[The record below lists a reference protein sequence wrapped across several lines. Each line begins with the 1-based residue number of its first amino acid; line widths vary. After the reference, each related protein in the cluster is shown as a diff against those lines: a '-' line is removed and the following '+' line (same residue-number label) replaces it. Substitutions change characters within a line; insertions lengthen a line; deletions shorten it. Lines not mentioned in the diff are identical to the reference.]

1 LLGSFFLTLWLTE
14 PEDLRSDM
22 ERLAAREVLNYPG
35 LAEAADAAGL
45 RLSQRMKGNIDLV
58 SRTNNLDVTM
68 AGWLAD
74 LEGDGTPLDVV
85 VFVAGVMVARTAT
98 KGERPDVTQ
107 AFGLGLG
114 AEKNVYFQVSFR
126 CGPGEPPVVAGLGR
140 ARQYLPL
147 VSRPCP

>member
-1 LLGSFFLTLWLTE
+1 
-14 PEDLRSDM
+14 M
-22 ERLAAREVLNYPG
+22 
-35 LAEAADAAGL
+35 
-45 RLSQRMKGNIDLV
+45 